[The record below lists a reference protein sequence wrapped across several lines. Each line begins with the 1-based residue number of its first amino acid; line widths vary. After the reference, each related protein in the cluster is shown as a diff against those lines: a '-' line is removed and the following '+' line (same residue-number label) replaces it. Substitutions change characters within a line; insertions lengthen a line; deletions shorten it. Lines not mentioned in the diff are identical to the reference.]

1 MKAEDILREVFNKN
15 KFADFPYNDR
25 YVATIEAMEKYGE
38 EVLKIAAEK
47 AKLTTYQKGNHMDF
61 SRKMV
66 DKESILNCL
75 KK

>member
-15 KFADFPYNDR
+15 KFADFPYNET

-47 AKLTTYQKGNHMDF
+47 AEVNVKDYNDYE
-61 SRKMV
+61 V
-66 DKESILNCL
+66 DKKSILNCL
-75 KK
+75 KDK